1 MATQKAGNGDHTA
14 VDGGAEG
21 STRKPA
27 GQLSPRKGQGAHVDS
42 PRSTRVAPGN
52 RDASVAQRNMVED
65 EVSRRHALPSI
76 NMSHNRPKARPLV
89 HVESMKE
96 LLHKVFKTVCDAFV
110 FFDHMKVNFV
120 STMNLKRGLVKLS
133 QSQRPNEPQEKGIK
147 QHAEELV
154 SNFDELV
161 KEFEWKCADVGKVL
175 MHEFVHLLQWHPV
188 ENMEKEMMDARLSFD
203 QLEKHEQNK
212 SIRIKV
218 NAPHKP
224 RPVCAK
230 LREILKSKYSSVAV
244 FMVKANMDVES
255 VISFSELELAFRLEK
270 IEGIDIERLAD
281 ELSDPAFPP
290 TAIKTQSFAQVLRW
304 HKIEEVEAQLPEER
318 LAYFKAR
325 NAMEKGLPRLKLHEK
340 SLPFF
345 KERPEL
351 DKAVSLMKKLFSN
364 AADAFVF
371 FDTDNSG
378 EITRVKMSHGLKRM
392 IELDDQARV
401 LIEQQ
406 IEENQAKMEDLQEQ
420 ILQPEATKWTPE
432 ELRDKEAE
440 VKRLRTKLQEL
451 QKAATPVIIDSKKL
465 LKEMSG
471 LTFTGGCIDAEGFI
485 SNFRWHDKFDD
496 IRETVRNARL
506 QRDKKAAV
514 IPSQKMRPA
523 EQQIVA
529 TKKVM
534 FRGLRKRVKPGILG
548 GNVPMDEWLRSKELK
563 KTLDTLSRIRVSPEH
578 YVAAVTEEASNCP
591 TQADDADT
599 FNVDGPRPEG
609 ASDTLQKPNVY
620 EKQLNTG
627 RRWKHSRKASKLAR
641 PVPRHPPKTAKEVFK
656 SVLQDKG
663 FGNSIDAFTFF
674 DVDRKGSITRG
685 DLQKGLLMLRIFKIT
700 AKMVPFPRM
709 GSDGIDRMDLLQ
721 FLVLYAWDDSLDQIL
736 AMEGPDI
743 VARLQGSYS
752 RRDEIQA
759 SALEEA
765 QHRTERNNAE
775 LKALV
780 LRGLTDLPDMYSLP
794 SKSCGNQTDRSHV
807 RFSKGSKVVGST
819 KNGSQTARGRT
830 MTDKKKTEG
839 RKKPEQALNP
849 AEAKHDSVHGVD
861 VILDAHRRADKKGTV
876 GVGARLSQAHTNS
889 SQQHTD
895 DTMSHA
901 RAIAARHPSIAAGG
915 KHALKGHHVEGVPLD
930 SKAKTGFGSSA
941 SAHTLP
947 WEAAADT
954 LAPAVVADVSQKSRA
969 SHVNSLQKLKD
980 DSVSNASAEEQ
991 RQPLIAATV
1000 QSDESEAGQEAGDIA
1015 EDIERD
1021 EGVDKEKRPHAGDDI
1036 KADTRSDGS
1045 IKSAKIMMHIDTQVR
1060 PSAETENGFVHRQGD
1075 GSHLRERAD
1084 GIETQFHED
1093 AVDPHQGDD
1102 KEAENEYEDD
1112 WEVLDEE
1119 LEMEASKNPHSVLL
1133 AEKFMADKII
1143 RIEDKYFTY
1152 EGQVNDEGRPHGQ
1165 GIKFFPVHAPAQA
1178 DVVANL
1184 QGRWTGGVGRKLE
1197 HLPMQDESI
1206 ALQEH
1211 WQVGKFSN
1219 GKMTGSGMMR
1229 TADGSYYFGDFKEGK
1244 RHGAGMSLS
1253 GSGVTYEGEFFN
1265 DLKDGCGC
1273 LWTETGPAYFGE
1285 WQLDKRHGSG
1295 VSGSSNPS
1303 LIQHVDTEKA
1313 VGLCVCLHERICAR
1327 LRLNTLLFLS

>member
-1 MATQKAGNGDHTA
+1 
-14 VDGGAEG
+14 
-21 STRKPA
+21 
-27 GQLSPRKGQGAHVDS
+27 
-42 PRSTRVAPGN
+42 
-52 RDASVAQRNMVED
+52 
-65 EVSRRHALPSI
+65 
-76 NMSHNRPKARPLV
+76 
-89 HVESMKE
+89 
-96 LLHKVFKTVCDAFV
+96 
-110 FFDHMKVNFV
+110 
-120 STMNLKRGLVKLS
+120 
-133 QSQRPNEPQEKGIK
+133 
-147 QHAEELV
+147 
-154 SNFDELV
+154 
-161 KEFEWKCADVGKVL
+161 
-175 MHEFVHLLQWHPV
+175 
-188 ENMEKEMMDARLSFD
+188 
-203 QLEKHEQNK
+203 
-212 SIRIKV
+212 
-218 NAPHKP
+218 
-224 RPVCAK
+224 
-230 LREILKSKYSSVAV
+230 
-244 FMVKANMDVES
+244 
-255 VISFSELELAFRLEK
+255 
-270 IEGIDIERLAD
+270 
-281 ELSDPAFPP
+281 
-290 TAIKTQSFAQVLRW
+290 
-304 HKIEEVEAQLPEER
+304 
-318 LAYFKAR
+318 
-325 NAMEKGLPRLKLHEK
+325 
-340 SLPFF
+340 
-345 KERPEL
+345 
-351 DKAVSLMKKLFSN
+351 
-364 AADAFVF
+364 
-371 FDTDNSG
+371 
-378 EITRVKMSHGLKRM
+378 
-392 IELDDQARV
+392 
-401 LIEQQ
+401 
-406 IEENQAKMEDLQEQ
+406 
-420 ILQPEATKWTPE
+420 
-432 ELRDKEAE
+432 
-440 VKRLRTKLQEL
+440 
-451 QKAATPVIIDSKKL
+451 
-465 LKEMSG
+465 
-471 LTFTGGCIDAEGFI
+471 
-485 SNFRWHDKFDD
+485 
-496 IRETVRNARL
+496 
-506 QRDKKAAV
+506 
-514 IPSQKMRPA
+514 
-523 EQQIVA
+523 
-529 TKKVM
+529 
-534 FRGLRKRVKPGILG
+534 
-548 GNVPMDEWLRSKELK
+548 
-563 KTLDTLSRIRVSPEH
+563 
-578 YVAAVTEEASNCP
+578 
-591 TQADDADT
+591 
-599 FNVDGPRPEG
+599 
-609 ASDTLQKPNVY
+609 
-620 EKQLNTG
+620 
-627 RRWKHSRKASKLAR
+627 
-641 PVPRHPPKTAKEVFK
+641 
-656 SVLQDKG
+656 
-663 FGNSIDAFTFF
+663 
-674 DVDRKGSITRG
+674 
-685 DLQKGLLMLRIFKIT
+685 
-700 AKMVPFPRM
+700 
-709 GSDGIDRMDLLQ
+709 
-721 FLVLYAWDDSLDQIL
+721 
-736 AMEGPDI
+736 
-743 VARLQGSYS
+743 
-752 RRDEIQA
+752 
-759 SALEEA
+759 
-765 QHRTERNNAE
+765 
-775 LKALV
+775 
-780 LRGLTDLPDMYSLP
+780 
-794 SKSCGNQTDRSHV
+794 
-807 RFSKGSKVVGST
+807 
-819 KNGSQTARGRT
+819 

-1021 EGVDKEKRPHAGDDI
+1021 EGVDGEKRPHAGDDI

-1219 GKMTGSGMMR
+1219 GKMNGSGMMR

-1313 VGLCVCLHERICAR
+1313 VGLCVCLHGRICAR